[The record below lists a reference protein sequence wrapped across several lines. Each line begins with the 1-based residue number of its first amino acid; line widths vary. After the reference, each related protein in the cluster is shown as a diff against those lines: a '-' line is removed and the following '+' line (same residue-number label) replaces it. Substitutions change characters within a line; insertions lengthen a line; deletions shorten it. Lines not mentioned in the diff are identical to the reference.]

1 MRLRLLGGLDLTA
14 APEAPA
20 HEVTRQTRLMLA
32 CLALAGAK
40 GLTRAEFCALFWPD
54 RASAQARNSLRQG
67 LAAIRKALSGDADD
81 AGAMSLESDLEVVR
95 LSPTPAAIDVH
106 AFRHG
111 LQSGN
116 RDGWIAAAKAY
127 RGELLAGVEVPED
140 VEQFVASHRRGLS
153 DQAQLIAE
161 RLSKV
166 DDADGEALDAAQGLA
181 ERLLQSAPASEE
193 AHRALMRIHLRR
205 GRTNAAL
212 RQFAQC
218 KEALRHELQAEPDL
232 ETRQL
237 FDSIRLS
244 GNNGQEKAQ
253 QAELTASIR
262 AHGPPRD
269 GAVHP
274 SIAIMPFDNL
284 GDASDAYFA
293 DGVVE
298 EITSALSRIR
308 DFFVIARQ
316 STFTFKGRFVD
327 VREVGRALG
336 VTYVIEGTVRRASD
350 RLRISV
356 QLVDAVTRTQLWSD
370 RYEGATTEIFEFQD
384 RIAAQVAGALKP
396 AIRHAEIEAA
406 RRKPPTSLKAYDLV
420 MRAFP
425 KLWGQNASAIN
436 EAIPILRDALRID
449 PQYGRA
455 HALLA
460 WCHALNATYLWTA
473 DPDCEVEAA
482 RRAVDATKGLIDDDP
497 TALTAAGAATGFC
510 GDQEGASA
518 LLEQALAL
526 DPNNAWAWARSG
538 WTGIYRAQPQQALER
553 FEQAMK
559 LSPLDPF
566 AFNTRMGMASALAC
580 SGRPEEAVAIAR
592 DVTKRHPDVTWANR
606 QLAAWAGMAGDL
618 ETARSAARKLLAA
631 NPDFTIRRYLAIPA
645 FQDNLEYHERM
656 AQGLRDAGLP
666 ES

>member
-1 MRLRLLGGLDLTA
+1 MQLQILGGMDLTSA
-14 APEAPA
+14 SGEPAPD
-20 HEVTRQTRLMLA
+20 VTRQTRLMLA
-32 CLALAGAK
+32 CLALAGPK
-40 GLTRAEFCALFWPD
+40 GLTRTELCTLFWPD
-54 RASAQARNSLRQG
+54 RPSALGRNSLRQA
-67 LAAIRKALSGDADD
+67 LVAIKRALSGRAN
-81 AGAMSLESDLEVVR
+81 AMSLQSDLEVVR
-95 LSPTPAAIDVH
+95 LSAGAGTIDVH

-111 LQSGN
+111 VQGN
-116 RDGWIAAAKAY
+116 RDSMIAAANAY
-127 RGELLAGVEVPED
+127 RGELLAGVEVPDD
-140 VEQFVASHRRGLS
+140 VEQFVTSHGRSLN
-153 DQAQLIAE
+153 DQAQALAE
-161 RLSKV
+161 RLSKP
-166 DDADGEALDAAQGLA
+166 DDADDEMLDCAQALAG
-181 ERLLQSAPASEE
+181 RLLQSNPASEE

-212 RQFAQC
+212 RQFEQC
-218 KEALRHELQAEPDL
+218 KEALRRELGTEPDV
-232 ETRQL
+232 ESRRL
-237 FDSIRLS
+237 FDSIQS
-244 GNNGQEKAQ
+244 SDSDDKAQ
-253 QAELTASIR
+253 PADRSA
-262 AHGPPRD
+262 AAN
-269 GAVHP
+269 GAGVYP

-284 GDASDAYFA
+284 GDAPDAYFA

-298 EITSALSRIR
+298 EITSTLSRIR

-327 VREVGRALG
+327 VREVGRELG
-336 VTYVIEGTVRRASD
+336 VAYVVEGTVRRGGD

-356 QLVDAVTRTQLWSD
+356 QLVDAVTRAQLWSD
-370 RYEGATTEIFEFQD
+370 RYEGAATEIFAFQD
-384 RIAAQVAGALKP
+384 QIAAQVGGALKP

-406 RRKPPTSLKAYDLV
+406 RRKPPTSLKAYDQV

-425 KLWGQNASAIN
+425 KLWGQNASATN

-526 DPNNAWAWARSG
+526 DPNNAWAWARWG

-566 AFNTRMGMASALAC
+566 AFNTRMGVASALAW
-580 SGRPEEAVAIAR
+580 SGRLADAVAIAR

-606 QLAAWAGMAGDL
+606 QLAAYAGMAGDL

-631 NPDFTIRRYLAIPA
+631 NPDFTIRRYLAIPG
-645 FQDNLEYHERM
+645 FRDSLEFHERM

-666 ES
+666 EA

>member
-1 MRLRLLGGLDLTA
+1 MQLQILGGLDLTSA
-14 APEAPA
+14 SGEPAPD
-20 HEVTRQTRLMLA
+20 VTRQTRHMLA
-32 CLALAGAK
+32 CLALAGPK
-40 GLTRAEFCALFWPD
+40 GLTRGELCALFWPD
-54 RASAQARNSLRQG
+54 RPSALARNSLRQA
-67 LAAIRKALSGDADD
+67 LVAIKKALSG
-81 AGAMSLESDLEVVR
+81 GANAMLLHSDLEVVR
-95 LSPTPAAIDVH
+95 LSAGAGTIDVH

-111 LQSGN
+111 VQGS
-116 RDGWIAAAKAY
+116 RDGLIAAANAY
-127 RGELLAGVEVPED
+127 RGELLSGVEVPDD
-140 VEQFVASHRRGLS
+140 VEQFVTSHRRSLS
-153 DQAQLIAE
+153 DQAQVLAE
-161 RLSKV
+161 RLSKH
-166 DDADGEALDAAQGLA
+166 DDADDEMLDCAQALAG
-181 ERLLQSAPASEE
+181 RLLQSNPASEE

-218 KEALRHELQAEPDL
+218 KEALRRELRTEPDV
-232 ETRQL
+232 ESRRL
-237 FDSIRLS
+237 FNSIQSSDSDEGALPADRPAVA
-244 GNNGQEKAQ
+244 NGA
-253 QAELTASIR
+253 
-262 AHGPPRD
+262 G
-269 GAVHP
+269 VYP

-284 GDASDAYFA
+284 GDAPDAYFA

-298 EITSALSRIR
+298 EITSTLSRIR

-327 VREVGRALG
+327 VREVGRELG
-336 VTYVIEGTVRRASD
+336 AAYVVEGTVRRGGD

-356 QLVDAVTRTQLWSD
+356 QLVDAVTRAQLWSD
-370 RYEGATTEIFEFQD
+370 RYEGAATEIFAFQD
-384 RIAAQVAGALKP
+384 QIAAQVAGALKP

-406 RRKPPTSLKAYDLV
+406 QRKPPTSLKAYDQV

-473 DPDCEVEAA
+473 DPECDIEAA

-510 GDQEGASA
+510 GDQEGASV

-526 DPNNAWAWARSG
+526 DPNNAWAWARWG
-538 WTGIYRAQPQQALER
+538 WTGVYRAQPQQALER
-553 FEQAMK
+553 FEKAMK

-580 SGRPEEAVAIAR
+580 SGRPADAVAIAR

-631 NPDFTIRRYLAIPA
+631 NPDFTIRRYLAIPG
-645 FQDNLEYHERM
+645 FREMGEYFDRM
-656 AQGLRDAGLP
+656 VQGLRAAGLP
-666 ES
+666 ET